1 MARRWPAHRG
11 IEACRAERGLGQAL
25 ATTRAGGVRGQRS
38 EDSGQRS
45 AARGQRGTNRKSAI
59 TDRQFKLQATGQFH
73 QRSAILN
80 QPTAYL
86 QCIEANCEKRH
97 DIKERIYTCSDC
109 GGLLDV
115 DYEFDLP

>member
-1 MARRWPAHRG
+1 MARRWPAHG
-11 IEACRAERGLGQAL
+11 GLEDCRAERGLGQAL
-25 ATTRAGGVRGQRS
+25 ATTRAGVVSGQRS
-38 EDSGQRS
+38 ET
-45 AARGQRGTNRKSAI
+45 RGQRGTNRKSAI

-86 QCIEANCEKRH
+86 QCIEANCEKRY

-109 GGLLDV
+109 GGLL
-115 DYEFDLP
+115 